1 MAIAD
6 AFLTNQGSGLGQNYG
21 KNMATGAY
29 AFFEQAGTFAITDCR
44 SIALLEAVP
53 AFSES
58 AYVL

>member
-1 MAIAD
+1 MEIAD

-29 AFFEQAGTFAITDCR
+29 AFFEHAGTLAITDCR

-53 AFSES
+53 AF
-58 AYVL
+58 